1 MRLHDAGDRRHH
13 EHDHRYTDM
22 KVKRKRQPV
31 FKRLG
36 LVLVWL
42 GVLAL
47 LVPSYGDLPNPSWVL
62 LPLGVTLYTLGW
74 IRD

>member
-1 MRLHDAGDRRHH
+1 M
-13 EHDHRYTDM
+13 
-22 KVKRKRQPV
+22 RKRRRTSA

-42 GVLAL
+42 GAIAL
-47 LVPSYGDLPNPSWVL
+47 LIPSPGHFPNPSWVL
-62 LPLGVTLYTLGW
+62 LPLGVALYTIGW

>member
-1 MRLHDAGDRRHH
+1 
-13 EHDHRYTDM
+13 M

-42 GVLAL
+42 GILAL
-47 LVPSYGDLPNPSWVL
+47 LVPSYGDFPNPSWVL
-62 LPLGVTLYTLGW
+62 LPLGVALYTLGW

>member
-1 MRLHDAGDRRHH
+1 M
-13 EHDHRYTDM
+13 
-22 KVKRKRQPV
+22 RKRRRTSA

-42 GVLAL
+42 GAIAL
-47 LVPSYGDLPNPSWVL
+47 LIPAAEGWIRPSMIL
-62 LPLGVTLYTLGW
+62 LPLGVTLYTIGW

>member
-1 MRLHDAGDRRHH
+1 MVKVRRP
-13 EHDHRYTDM
+13 R
-22 KVKRKRQPV
+22 RSV

-47 LVPSYGDLPNPSWVL
+47 LVPVRGDFPNPSLVL
-62 LPLGVTLYTLGW
+62 LPVGIVLYTIGW
-74 IRD
+74 VQRK